1 MSQLGKCQPYQV
13 LEEIGFASVY
23 ASANQVWN
31 KYKIEESFFENT
43 TVINQSKIVNYEI
56 IQK

>member
-43 TVINQSKIVNYEI
+43 TVINQSEIINYEI

>member
-23 ASANQVWN
+23 ASVNQVWN
-31 KYKIEESFFENT
+31 KYRIEESFFENT
-43 TVINQSKIVNYEI
+43 MVIDQSEIVNYET

>member
-1 MSQLGKCQPYQV
+1 MIRLGKCQPYLV

-23 ASANQVWN
+23 ASVNQVWN
-31 KYKIEESFFENT
+31 KYKIEESFSENT
-43 TVINQSKIVNYEI
+43 VVINQSEIVNYEI

>member
-23 ASANQVWN
+23 ASVNQVWN
-31 KYKIEESFFENT
+31 KYKIEESFFGNT
-43 TVINQSKIVNYEI
+43 MVINQSEIVN
-56 IQK
+56 